1 MKVLKIA
8 FSTKTLTPVLH
19 CSKRSLLLRMQYD
32 FINWKKSGQRLWS
45 SMVWDSA
52 VQTQKLRDTVL
63 TNHIW
68 EIILPEEFVIKIEI
82 EQHQRP

>member
-32 FINWKKSGQRLWS
+32 FMNWKKSGQRLWS
-45 SMVWDSA
+45 SMGLEQCREETKITRHSSY
-52 VQTQKLRDTVL
+52 QSYLG
-63 TNHIW
+63 NHI
-68 EIILPEEFVIKIEI
+68 V
-82 EQHQRP
+82 QGVCHQNRD